1 VTFKMNF
8 YDTSTGELLCWYATN
23 SYQSAMSRTRG
34 AIRAGLTVK
43 LLQNGNTMALPDM
56 KY

>member
-1 VTFKMNF
+1 MNF